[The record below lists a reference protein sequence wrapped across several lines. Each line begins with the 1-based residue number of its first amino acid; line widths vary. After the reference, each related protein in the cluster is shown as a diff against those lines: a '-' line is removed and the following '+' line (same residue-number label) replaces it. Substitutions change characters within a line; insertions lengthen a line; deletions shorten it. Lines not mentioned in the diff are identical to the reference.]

1 MLDKLKE
8 IGKLKAL
15 QNSMTNEKF
24 AIEKQGVRLVI
35 NGNLQIEELEL
46 NPELSIEEQN
56 QIVKDCFNEA
66 VAKAQ
71 RGMAEKLAGLNLG
84 F

>member
-15 QNSMTNEKF
+15 QDSMKSVRFEV
-24 AIEKQGVRLVI
+24 ERQGVRMVI
-35 NGNLQIEELEL
+35 NGNLQIEEVEL
-46 NPELSIEEQN
+46 NQDLPVEEQS

-66 VAKAQ
+66 VSKAQ
-71 RGMAEKLAGLNLG
+71 RGMAEKLAGMNLG